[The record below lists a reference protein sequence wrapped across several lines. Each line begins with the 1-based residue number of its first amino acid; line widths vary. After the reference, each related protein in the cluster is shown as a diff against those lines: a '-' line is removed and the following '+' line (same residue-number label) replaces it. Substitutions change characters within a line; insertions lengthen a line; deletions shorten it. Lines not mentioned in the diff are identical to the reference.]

1 MKFNKVIAC
10 ILLIIPISVFATNT
24 SPSAFN
30 LDILDHQQSAV
41 TDIQYNLSVSKSD
54 KHSGAT
60 TKRGNQSG
68 AIQDLK
74 KALMKAP
81 KNSYVQTQLAISL
94 ALLEISNNQL
104 DNAKATLESIG
115 NIKSNNP
122 ILQVLLTA
130 YSLVWNP
137 SSFNENMFVLEKS
150 SWQKMPH
157 YIQAIKTAK
166 SNFNLKIN
174 TSFDQLGNLEQNS
187 LAIVTLGYSLNDDGS
202 MSNILIDRLK
212 LTLAAH
218 KKYQNA
224 ILIVSGGVAHQ
235 GVTESYKMK
244 QWLIQHKVPADQIIQ
259 EDQSTSTVTNAINTI
274 DIIKKLNRP
283 IKTILLISSDS
294 HIRRASSI
302 FQQELQNTHLPFKLT
317 NIAAKTNY
325 DINKP
330 ANKQEKILIIKDTLR
345 TAGIWQMPGM
355 VF

>member
-1 MKFNKVIAC
+1 MKFNKIIAS
-10 ILLIIPISVFATNT
+10 ILIMLPVCVLATNT
-24 SPSAFN
+24 HPPIFN
-30 LDILDHQQSAV
+30 LDILDHQQNAIA
-41 TDIQYNLSVSKSD
+41 DIQYNLSVSKSD

-74 KALMKAP
+74 NALIKAP

-104 DNAKATLESIG
+104 DSAKITLDSIG

-130 YSLVWNP
+130 YSLVWDPN
-137 SSFNENMFVLEKS
+137 SFNENMLVLKKS
-150 SWQKMPH
+150 NWQKMPH
-157 YIQAIKTAK
+157 YIQAIETAK
-166 SNFNLKIN
+166 SSFNLKIN
-174 TSFDQLGNLEQNS
+174 TSFDKLRNLEQNS
-187 LAIVTLGYSLNDDGS
+187 LAIVTLGYSLNADGS

-218 KKYQNA
+218 KKYPNA
-224 ILIVSGGVAHQ
+224 IIIVSGGVAHQ
-235 GVTESYKMK
+235 GVTESYQMK
-244 QWLIQHKVPADQIIQ
+244 QWLTQHKVPTDQIIQ

-274 DIIKKLNRP
+274 DIIKRLNKP
-283 IKTILLISSDS
+283 IKNILLISSDS

-302 FQQELQNTHLPFKLT
+302 FQQELQNAHLPFKLT
-317 NIAAKTNY
+317 NMAAKTSY